1 LSLSNSYLWFLA
13 SFNLISIQ
21 SWERKSIS
29 WFVSALSLCSSF
41 SCSVAAFT
49 WQVDPPKHYVTRL
62 ALWHRSM
69 FISLY
74 LIGCCKCACLQYF
87 NCLNSQETGI
97 VFCQGDWKGVG
108 AHTNDEQ
115 LVTPWTHFAL
125 CSYLSSCF
133 LFVTCVHPGG
143 WRLDAQGNDS
153 KVPVKLKT
161 FVELTVVSF
170 PFCYFFEAR
179 ILYGNGDFPVSLGTP
194 FNGSSS
200 GVQCRL

>member
-13 SFNLISIQ
+13 SFNLITIQ

-49 WQVDPPKHYVTRL
+49 WQVEILCLLSYFPSQTLCHK
-62 ALWHRSM
+62 ACSM
-69 FISLY
+69 TQV
-74 LIGCCKCACLQYF
+74 IGCCKCACLQYF

-97 VFCQGDWKGVG
+97 VFCQGVG

-133 LFVTCVHPGG
+133 LFVTCVHTGG

-170 PFCYFFEAR
+170 P
-179 ILYGNGDFPVSLGTP
+179 
-194 FNGSSS
+194 
-200 GVQCRL
+200 

>member
-1 LSLSNSYLWFLA
+1 MPSLSALLFLVQLLRLLGRFYLAIF
-13 SFNLISIQ
+13 
-21 SWERKSIS
+21 
-29 WFVSALSLCSSF
+29 
-41 SCSVAAFT
+41 
-49 WQVDPPKHYVTRL
+49 PPKHYVTRL
-62 ALWHRSM
+62 ALWHRSV